1 MRICSSVTK
10 CLSPLN
16 NQGLSGPQELPPSPH
31 WLLLPGGLAHIF
43 SLQTGPEVETL
54 AEAPA
59 LHVAEDHGRQDENEQ
74 RPQCQEEGQAQGLQQ
89 LEVGEPLSP
98 LGRPVVI
105 SRGGVLG

>member
-1 MRICSSVTK
+1 MICVCPFLTDDIVPEADGAEGDES
-10 CLSPLN
+10 
-16 NQGLSGPQELPPSPH
+16 
-31 WLLLPGGLAHIF
+31 
-43 SLQTGPEVETL
+43 EVEAL

>member
-1 MRICSSVTK
+1 MAPNPVICVCPFLTDDIVPEADGAEGDES
-10 CLSPLN
+10 
-16 NQGLSGPQELPPSPH
+16 
-31 WLLLPGGLAHIF
+31 
-43 SLQTGPEVETL
+43 EVEAL

>member
-1 MRICSSVTK
+1 MA
-10 CLSPLN
+10 
-16 NQGLSGPQELPPSPH
+16 PSPVICVCPF
-31 WLLLPGGLAHIF
+31 LTDDIVPEADGAEGDE
-43 SLQTGPEVETL
+43 SEVETL